1 VSYLEGTDAGAC
13 GSGTPGQAL
22 AEMLEGIEQAEK
34 IISAKRRRL
43 HEQIDFLTTEK
54 QGVFL
59 ERRLEKLDREEKEL
73 SDHRRRI
80 HEQIDRM
87 REEAGLPHYRDEQRR
102 RLDGTVATPEMR
114 RTCILIELANG
125 SLRCFDFQDEN
136 LAAGWYQRC
145 RDEWRAERP
154 IMIPTR
160 RAPSLQPNHT
170 FPARGVIRLEIS
182 TPKDAMQ
189 AGAKIIPA
197 VIKLDTNRRVA
208 L

>member
-1 VSYLEGTDAGAC
+1 
-13 GSGTPGQAL
+13 
-22 AEMLEGIEQAEK
+22 MLEGIEQAEK

-59 ERRLEKLDREEKEL
+59 ERRLERLDREEKEL

-80 HEQIDRM
+80 HEQIRM
-87 REEAGLPHYRDEQRR
+87 RDEAGLPPCRDEQRR
-102 RLDGTVATPEMR
+102 RLDGTLATPEMR
-114 RTCILIELANG
+114 RTCILAELANG

-145 RDEWRAERP
+145 RDDWRSERP

-170 FPARGVIRLEIS
+170 FPAGGVVRLDIS

-197 VIKLDTNRRVA
+197 VITLDTCRRVA